1 MTKQERIDEITDEIK
16 EAITL
21 RNEFREQY
29 SSILKRLYEDTEINS
44 SDLNPI
50 GNRVFQ
56 ILVVTDMIAMQA
68 VQQNMDVEFIQTLK
82 DDLEV
87 HEAAYQI
94 HRDGKAKLAEAR
106 QRAEERKAQEAN
118 AAPVDPVPVAIEEDF
133 WPDVLPV
140 H

>member
-1 MTKQERIDEITDEIK
+1 MTKQERIDELTDEIK

-29 SSILKRLYEDTEINS
+29 VSILKRLYEDTEITS
-44 SDLNPI
+44 ADLNPI
-50 GNRVFQ
+50 GNRVLQ

-68 VQQNMDVEFIQTLK
+68 VQQNLDVEFIQSLK

-87 HEAAYQI
+87 HEAAYHI

-106 QRAEERKAQEAN
+106 QRAEERKAQEA
-118 AAPVDPVPVAIEEDF
+118 AAPPLEPVVVEEDF
-133 WPDVLPV
+133 WPDVLPI

>member
-1 MTKQERIDEITDEIK
+1 MTKQERIDELTDEIK

-29 SSILKRLYEDTEINS
+29 VSILKRLYEDTEITS
-44 SDLNPI
+44 ADLNPI

-68 VQQNMDVEFIQTLK
+68 VQQNMDVEFIQALK

-87 HEAAYQI
+87 HEAAYII

-106 QRAEERKAQEAN
+106 KRAEERKAQEA
-118 AAPVDPVPVAIEEDF
+118 AAPPAVEPVVVEEDF
-133 WPDVLPV
+133 WPDVLPI

>member
-1 MTKQERIDEITDEIK
+1 MTKQERIDEITDQIK
-16 EAITL
+16 DAITL

-29 SSILKRLYEDTEINS
+29 ASILKRLAEDTEIQS

-56 ILVVTDMIAMQA
+56 VLVIADMIAMQV
-68 VQQNMDVEFIQTLK
+68 VQQNMDIEFIQSLK

-87 HEAAYQI
+87 HEAAYII
-94 HRDGKAKLAEAR
+94 HRDGRAKIAEAR
-106 QRAEERKAQEAN
+106 QRAEERKSQEA
-118 AAPVDPVPVAIEEDF
+118 AAPVDPVDMPFEE
-133 WPDVLPV
+133 WPDILPI